1 MALFPKRYHPPGT
14 PPGTLLSGTDVGQ
27 TEVQITLLDFGAAGL
42 TINKSADVS
51 QCKAAI
57 NEDSITWIRVQGR
70 PTADFMREL
79 GAAFDLHPLAL
90 EDVLNAGQRP
100 KMEPYDSQLF
110 LVMHMPTFKNG
121 QIALHQISIFLHKRY
136 LVTFC
141 PCDVEAFSSIL
152 KRLETAGTRVRQQGI
167 DYLFYSVID
176 LIIDQG
182 FPVLEHLGIQIEA
195 IEEAIVSAPGRDVLD
210 KIYRVKRNMI
220 LLRRS
225 LWPQREVVSRLLR
238 DGEEWITEPTH
249 IYLRDCYDHTVQ
261 IMDLVESYR
270 DMSASLLDIYMSSA
284 SMRLND
290 VMRVLTVI
298 ATIFMP
304 LTFITGIY
312 GMNFGDNTRSPWAM
326 PELHWYYGYPLVWL
340 VILGAVA
347 SMLVWF
353 RRKRWL

>member
-14 PPGTLLSGTDVGQ
+14 PPGTLLSGTDVGRA
-27 TEVQITLLDFGAAGL
+27 EVQITLIDYSASGL
-42 TINKSADVS
+42 TVTQRADVS

-57 NEDSITWIRVQGR
+57 KDDSITWVRVQGR
-70 PTADFMREL
+70 PTAEFMQEM
-79 GAAFDLHPLAL
+79 GVAFDLHPLAL

-100 KMEPYDSQLF
+100 KLEPYDRQLF
-110 LVMHMPTFKNG
+110 LVMHLPVFENG
-121 QIALHQISIFLHKRY
+121 HVVLHQISIFLHKQY

-141 PCDVEAFSSIL
+141 PCDPEAFSSVL
-152 KRLETAGTRVRQQGI
+152 KRLESAGTRVRQQGI

-182 FPVLEHLGIQIEA
+182 FPVLEHFGAQIEL
-195 IEEAIVSAPGRDVLD
+195 IEDSILTSPDRTVLD
-210 KIYRVKRNMI
+210 QIHRVKRNMI

-238 DGEEWITEPTH
+238 DGEEWISEATS

-284 SMRLND
+284 SMRLNE

-312 GMNFGDNTRSPWAM
+312 GMNFGDNAQSPWAM

-340 VILGAVA
+340 IVFVVA
-347 SMLVWF
+347 AGMLIWF
-353 RRKRWL
+353 RRKGWL

>member
-14 PPGTLLSGTDVGQ
+14 PPGTLLSGTGA
-27 TEVQITLLDFGAAGL
+27 EPAGVQITLLDYSSAGF
-42 TINKSADVS
+42 TITRDADVA

-57 NEDSITWIRVQGR
+57 REDSITWVRVQGH
-70 PTADFMREL
+70 PTAELMQEL
-79 GAAFDLHPLAL
+79 GDAFDLHALAL

-100 KMEPYDSQLF
+100 KLEPYDSQLF
-110 LVMHMPTFKNG
+110 MVMHLPVFENG

-141 PCDVEAFSSIL
+141 PCNPEAFASIV
-152 KRLETAGTRVRQQGI
+152 KRLENAGTRVRQQGI
-167 DYLFYSVID
+167 DYLFYSVVD
-176 LIIDQG
+176 LIIDQS
-182 FPVLEHLGIQIEA
+182 FPVLEHFGTQIET
-195 IEEAIVSAPGRDVLD
+195 IEEAILTSPDRKVLD
-210 KIYRVKRNMI
+210 QIHRIKRNMI

-225 LWPQREVVSRLLR
+225 LWPQRDVVSRLLR
-238 DGEEWITEPTH
+238 DSEDWISETTH
-249 IYLRDCYDHTVQ
+249 LYLRDCYDHTVQ
-261 IMDLVESYR
+261 ILDLVESYR

-304 LTFITGIY
+304 LTFITGVY
-312 GMNFGDNTRSPWAM
+312 GMNFGNNTHSPWAM
-326 PELHWYYGYPLVWL
+326 PELSWYFGYPLVWL
-340 VILGAVA
+340 VILAVVA
-347 SMLVWF
+347 GMLAWF